1 MNRTNIV
8 ILPLLQMEIGVIKA
22 SLFLVSLHA
31 TRREVILTIYYR
43 LVFIVMRLLIPI
55 FVFVL
60 ITTSCYREVMYEEA
74 DADRF
79 ELSVSTD
86 KQDFIY
92 SSRDSSYS
100 IEDPQLSLLFNNQ
113 PVALEKIRVRG
124 KSATRYQ
131 RKSYVVFLS
140 EPIRVFNRSGSG
152 VKELSRFKLIALA
165 MDYTYIENR
174 VAFGILEEAG
184 VMPLFYKFV
193 EFRING
199 QTQGVYLLIEDP
211 EAYYQE
217 VGSEFIIRRGYNHHI
232 DDVDYSPYSNFIPYD
247 SYESRYKQI
256 YSGLTNFQGE
266 ELHTVLEERMNLD
279 LYFRKMGID
288 YLLQNG
294 DYTDEIYLYSRV
306 EDEAIRFY
314 PIPWDYDDIFS
325 GAPHEVGTPWGM
337 GTLFGKRFYE
347 SMEEIYADVGK
358 TLVYSIEDDLDYTIA
373 KDPVLYSAYTSALK
387 NLFGELDADVIERIF
402 AETESELTTFYNSI
416 AVIEQSQYDQQMTTR
431 QLWLDN
437 MNDKKALINNRLDD
451 IKQQLNSQ

>member
-1 MNRTNIV
+1 MRFL
-8 ILPLLQMEIGVIKA
+8 IL
-22 SLFLVSLHA
+22 
-31 TRREVILTIYYR
+31 
-43 LVFIVMRLLIPI
+43 I

-60 ITTSCYREVMYEEA
+60 LTASCYREVMYEEV
-74 DADRF
+74 DADWF
-79 ELSVSTD
+79 GLTVTPD

-92 SSRDSSYS
+92 SSRDSTYS
-100 IEDPQLSLLFNNQ
+100 IEDSELSLSFNDQ
-113 PVALEKIRVRG
+113 QVALEEIRVRG
-124 KSATRYQ
+124 NSATRYQ

-140 EPIRVFNRSGSG
+140 DPIRVVNRSGGG
-152 VKELSRFKLIALA
+152 VKELSRFKLIALT

-184 VMPLFYKFV
+184 VMPLFFKFV

-199 QTQGVYLLIEDP
+199 HTQGVYLLIEDP

-217 VGSEFIIRRGYNHHI
+217 IGSEFIIRRGYNHTI
-232 DDVDYSPYSNFIPYD
+232 DDTDYLPSSHFIPYNT
-247 SYESRYKQI
+247 YEDRYKQI
-256 YSGLTNFQGE
+256 YNGLTNYQGE
-266 ELHTVLEERMNLD
+266 ELHGILAERLNLD

-325 GAPHEVGTPWGM
+325 GAPHELNRAWGM

-347 SMEEIYADVGK
+347 TMEEIYSVVGK
-358 TLVYSIEDDLDYTIA
+358 TLVYSIEDDLDYSIA
-373 KDPVLYSAYTSALK
+373 RDPVLYKYYTSALK
-387 NLFGELDADVIERIF
+387 DLFNELDSEVIERVF

-416 AVIEQSQYDQQMTTR
+416 AVIEQSQYDQDMTTR
-431 QLWLDN
+431 KPWIEN
-437 MNDKKALINNRLDD
+437 MSNKKALVINRLED
-451 IKQQLNSQ
+451 INRHLNKQQ